1 MPQSFS
7 LRLEV
12 LLKYG
17 AVASLFA
24 GVLVLITACSPEKA
38 GLADVPPD
46 AGEIFTVVEKQAGFP
61 GGAQALTKFLQEN
74 LRYPAAAERA
84 NVEGKVFV
92 SFVVNRNGS
101 VSDVQILK
109 GVGFGADEEAV
120 RVVKAMPAWEP
131 GRQSGEAVR
140 SRFNLPIHF
149 VLEDTEKSESPG
161 DLYDPKQRTVDIV
174 SKKGFKGTVLPRN
187 RMPLILKD
195 GKVYQ
200 IPENV
205 TSLTVADF
213 EFLPVE
219 KAQAKYGTKYVLL
232 LK

>member
-1 MPQSFS
+1 MPQSS
-7 LRLEV
+7 SSRLGA

-17 AVASLFA
+17 SVAPLFA
-24 GVLVLITACSPEKA
+24 WVLVLATACSPEKA

-61 GGAQALTKFLQEN
+61 GGVGAMTKFLKEN

-84 NVEGKVFV
+84 NVEGNVFV
-92 SFVVNRNGS
+92 SFVVNRDGS

-120 RVVKAMPAWEP
+120 RIVKAMPKWEP

-140 SRFNLPIHF
+140 SRFNLPINF
-149 VLEDTEKSESPG
+149 VLGDTKKSEPSV

-174 SKKGFKGTVLPRN
+174 AKNGLKGTVLPRN
-187 RMPLILKD
+187 RMPLLLKN

-213 EFLPVE
+213 EFLSTE
-219 KAQAKYGTKYVLL
+219 KAQAKYGTKFVLI